1 MGPGDGVL
9 KPGQPRRTAALQS
22 EFEALAAQPVEET
35 GDGSDEAA
43 GAGAR
48 ADGSLPSGPPSG
60 STPGLESLRG
70 GALQRRTLW
79 VLATATVLGGLGVGA
94 SLSVGALLLAE
105 VSGNDAISGLASSV
119 FNAGAAIAGIPLARL
134 AGRRGRRS
142 ALVTGSTVAMVG
154 ALIAI
159 GSTAIGSWW
168 LLAIGLGML
177 GVASAVQLLSRFTA
191 TDLALPENRARDLSL
206 VVWAIT
212 VGAVVGPNLVGPGA
226 VVGQAIGVTPLA
238 GVFVFAFVAQVLAA
252 IVNLIGLRPDPLLTA
267 RRIADSERTAG
278 AAKIAA
284 VGRKAATLAPDR
296 RSRILVIVVIAIAQ
310 AIMVGLMAMTP
321 LHLMHHE
328 GTPEIV
334 GITLSLHIAGM
345 YALSPVF
352 GSLASRFGRIQVVAA
367 GLLVL
372 LASIVLSYF
381 AGPSHLLV
389 QLALTLLGVGWSA
402 VTVAG
407 AALITE
413 LTPENV
419 RPKWQGRAD
428 ATMSAAGAV
437 AGALSGI
444 VFAIGDFS
452 FLALACG
459 ALLALG
465 AVAAIQL
472 GVRAR
477 REGPAAIGA
486 DE

>member
-1 MGPGDGVL
+1 MKPGGVRRAGGPDRALGPGPDPEADQDPNRRLGTIPEQN
-9 KPGQPRRTAALQS
+9 PGTDRTDRPAR
-22 EFEALAAQPVEET
+22 P
-35 GDGSDEAA
+35 GSDPDRDPA
-43 GAGAR
+43 
-48 ADGSLPSGPPSG
+48 PH
-60 STPGLESLRG
+60 RG

-79 VLATATVLGGLGVGA
+79 VLAIATILGGLGVGA

-134 AGRRGRRS
+134 ASRRGRRS
-142 ALVTGSTVAMVG
+142 ALVMGSTVAMLG
-154 ALIAI
+154 ALLAI
-159 GSTAIGSWW
+159 LSTVIGNWW

-191 TDLALPENRARDLSL
+191 TDLARPEKRARDLSL

-212 VGAVVGPNLVGPGA
+212 VGAVIGPNLVGPGA
-226 VVGQAIGVTPLA
+226 VVGDAIGVTPLA
-238 GVFVFAFVAQVLAA
+238 GVFVFAFFAQVLAA
-252 IVNLIGLRPDPLLTA
+252 LVNLFGLRPDPLLTA
-267 RRIADSERTAG
+267 RRIAQSEITEG
-278 AAKIAA
+278 AATGSGSGSASDA
-284 VGRKAATLAPDR
+284 LVADR
-296 RSRILVIVVIAIAQ
+296 RSRILTIVVIAIAQ

-321 LHLMHHE
+321 LHLMHHD

-367 GLLVL
+367 GLVLL
-372 LASIVLSYF
+372 LASIVVAYL

-389 QLALTLLGVGWSA
+389 QVALTLLGIGWSA

-407 AALITE
+407 AALLTE
-413 LTPENV
+413 LTPEAE
-419 RPKWQGRAD
+419 RPRWQGRSD

-437 AGALSGI
+437 AGALSGV

-465 AVAAIQL
+465 AIASIQL

-477 REGPAAIGA
+477 RAAPVNVGGG
-486 DE
+486 E